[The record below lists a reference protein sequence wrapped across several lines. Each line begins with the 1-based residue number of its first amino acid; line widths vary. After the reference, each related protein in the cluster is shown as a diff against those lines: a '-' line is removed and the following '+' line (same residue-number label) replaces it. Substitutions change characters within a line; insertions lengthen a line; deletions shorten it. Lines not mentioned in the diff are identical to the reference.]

1 MKEARVRVEVTLVSV
16 QGLVESD
23 DQRGSVL
30 EGSRWPWLVRLISH
44 AAVAGSEAR
53 EIHKHEIAG
62 PVRKDVEWD
71 YESTEIDEA
80 KRLLEFSVR
89 RDVFK
94 FVQVKDRYMS
104 LVSMLLKSRAY
115 YQSITQFLCDRAA
128 GGPASAAR
136 GPRCQKPLVVL
147 PRTPHG
153 KPFLP
158 TPKTTDGDA
167 GLFNVS
173 HQFPV
178 VGIAQL
184 SPCSDSLSSSR
195 GIGSGSPLQVGFDV
209 VMFDPYPARLYQSA
223 VEFVEVFRDKLTR
236 EEWDLLMGMVSR
248 DVDLLREFYLHWAI
262 KEAYTKAIGVGLGY
276 DFSSLSV
283 TLTGIGRSGSS
294 TGPSTSVGIRYGDVF
309 ASAVNA
315 GSAPTLIPATVH
327 LLAEKRTE
335 MWRVALHPIFCHAT
349 NRDPHTPSSPRA
361 LSDAM
366 GCFCVFVGSDDGTSG
381 SNSAA
386 EVDPELK
393 VDWLDLEDL
402 VHFHTM
408 QEEPT

>member
-1 MKEARVRVEVTLVSV
+1 MKEFRVNVTLVSV
-16 QGLVESD
+16 LGLVESD

-44 AAVAGSEAR
+44 AAAAGSEAR
-53 EIHKHEIAG
+53 EIHKQEIAG
-62 PVRKDVEWD
+62 PVRKELEGDD
-71 YESTEIDEA
+71 ASTEIDEA
-80 KRLLEFSVR
+80 KRLLELSVR

-158 TPKTTDGDA
+158 TPKTTDGVA

-184 SPCSDSLSSSR
+184 PPCSESLSSSR
-195 GIGSGSPLQVGFDV
+195 SIGLGSNLQIGFDV

-223 VEFVEVFRDKLTR
+223 VEFVEVFRDKLTC
-236 EEWDLLMGMVSR
+236 EEWELLTGVASR

-283 TLTGIGRSGSS
+283 SLTGRKCRSDSS
-294 TGPSTSVGIRYGDVF
+294 IGPSTAVGIRYGDFF

-335 MWRVALHPIFCHAT
+335 MWRVALHPIFYHEA

-366 GCFCVFVGSDDGTSG
+366 GCFCVFVGIDDGNSG

-386 EVDPELK
+386 EVDPELE

-408 QEEPT
+408 QKEPT